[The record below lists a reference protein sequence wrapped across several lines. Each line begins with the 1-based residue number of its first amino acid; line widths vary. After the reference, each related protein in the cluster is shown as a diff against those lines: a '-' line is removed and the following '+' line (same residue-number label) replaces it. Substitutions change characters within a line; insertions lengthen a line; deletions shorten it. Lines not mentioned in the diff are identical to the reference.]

1 MANWNLP
8 ATGGHME
15 KQDGIYYQ
23 NMTTKMVEERLK
35 KNDVLL
41 LPIGST
47 ENHGP
52 SAPYGEDTYLD
63 TRLCELVAERTGAT
77 VAQPIWYGS
86 HPYHHLGQ
94 KGTIMIP
101 EKILADYIAYVL
113 AGFWNTGFRKIIIV
127 NGHGQD
133 YVIPLAIHTFGK
145 KWQVPGIVLYTHFW
159 NCAGDQMY
167 TKDKGGPYEDPFVH
181 ADEVEQSW
189 CLELFPEF
197 IHMEDAIK
205 VEKAP
210 MLPPGHINTSAEDGA
225 GPIKWYNALGSCGME
240 CICQPEGVIGDAR
253 KADGAKARAGVERT
267 LDYLTKLVND
277 ILEKYPAGELPPID
291 KMTQRSREDIEAVI
305 KGPNVPGG
313 RHIYTLEY

>member
-8 ATGGHME
+8 AKGGHME
-15 KQDGIYYQ
+15 AQDGVYYQ

-41 LPIGST
+41 LPVGST

-63 TRLCELVAERTGAT
+63 TRLCELVAERTGCT

-94 KGTIMIP
+94 KGTVMIP

-145 KWQVPGIVLYTHFW
+145 KWQVPGIILYTHFW
-159 NCAGDQMY
+159 NCAGEEMF
-167 TKDKGGPYEDPFVH
+167 TKDKGGPYETPFVH
-181 ADEVEQSW
+181 ADESE
-189 CLELFPEF
+189 
-197 IHMEDAIK
+197 
-205 VEKAP
+205 
-210 MLPPGHINTSAEDGA
+210 TSAALLMFPDMVDMSCVVDAQAKSFGMLDDGYYD
-225 GPIKWYNALGSCGME
+225 GSVDSFHRPNKWSEAEGHRVIERFGT
-240 CICQPEGVIGDAR
+240 PEGVVGYPSRGDAR
-253 KADGAKARAGVERT
+253 KGQGPLPIPST
-267 LDYLTKLVND
+267 
-277 ILEKYPAGELPPID
+277 YPCRPAC
-291 KMTQRSREDIEAVI
+291 
-305 KGPNVPGG
+305 GP
-313 RHIYTLEY
+313 

>member
-1 MANWNLP
+1 MSNWNLP

-167 TKDKGGPYEDPFVH
+167 TKDKGGPYDTPFVH

-205 VEKAP
+205 RNLP
-210 MLPPGHINTSAEDGA
+210 FCGLPPTAGSARTMPSRRSLTPPKSAITPTS
-225 GPIKWYNALGSCGME
+225 SMTT
-240 CICQPEGVIGDAR
+240 
-253 KADGAKARAGVERT
+253 RAGC
-267 LDYLTKLVND
+267 L
-277 ILEKYPAGELPPID
+277 
-291 KMTQRSREDIEAVI
+291 
-305 KGPNVPGG
+305 
-313 RHIYTLEY
+313 